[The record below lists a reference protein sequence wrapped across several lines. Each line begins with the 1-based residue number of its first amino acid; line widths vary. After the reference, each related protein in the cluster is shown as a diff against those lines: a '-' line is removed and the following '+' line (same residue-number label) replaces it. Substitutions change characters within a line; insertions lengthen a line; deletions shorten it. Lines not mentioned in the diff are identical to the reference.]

1 MTKKDFI
8 EKYVTKPG
16 VSKKTADEL
25 VTAFLD
31 VVEEALV
38 AKDNVQFVGWG
49 TFEVK
54 ATAERKGRNPKT
66 GEEITIAAKN
76 GVKFKVGKKLQDKV
90 NA

>member
-8 EKYVTKPG
+8 EKYVTKTG

-66 GEEITIAAKN
+66 GEEITISAKN

>member
-1 MTKKDFI
+1 MTKKDYI
-8 EKYVTKPG
+8 EKYVTKTG

-66 GEEITIAAKN
+66 GEEITISAKN